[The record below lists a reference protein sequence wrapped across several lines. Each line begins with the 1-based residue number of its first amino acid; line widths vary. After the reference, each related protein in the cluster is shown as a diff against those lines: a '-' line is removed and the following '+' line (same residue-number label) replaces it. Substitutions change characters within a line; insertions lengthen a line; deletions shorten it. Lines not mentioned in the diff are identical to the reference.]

1 MRLGYSQFGQ
11 CTLKVDCLEK
21 ELRLSIPVFY
31 VGAPQV
37 HLFTSPSNLLPF
49 FLNQQSIQTALRLRT
64 TANST
69 KGADKAGAGRSAAP
83 KYHTVIF
90 LPKNFTLKYWSFSV
104 LMNDDDISMVCNSR
118 LRLFALINVGIASS
132 KMRTKSVYVLC
143 TMLFFGATFYVKAD
157 DEPDIDDS
165 VFSEVC

>member
-37 HLFTSPSNLLPF
+37 HLFTS
-49 FLNQQSIQTALRLRT
+49 QSIQTALRLRT

-69 KGADKAGAGRSAAP
+69 TGADKAGAGRSAAP

>member
-1 MRLGYSQFGQ
+1 
-11 CTLKVDCLEK
+11 
-21 ELRLSIPVFY
+21 
-31 VGAPQV
+31 
-37 HLFTSPSNLLPF
+37 
-49 FLNQQSIQTALRLRT
+49 
-64 TANST
+64 
-69 KGADKAGAGRSAAP
+69 
-83 KYHTVIF
+83 
-90 LPKNFTLKYWSFSV
+90 
-104 LMNDDDISMVCNSR
+104 MNDDDISMVCNSR